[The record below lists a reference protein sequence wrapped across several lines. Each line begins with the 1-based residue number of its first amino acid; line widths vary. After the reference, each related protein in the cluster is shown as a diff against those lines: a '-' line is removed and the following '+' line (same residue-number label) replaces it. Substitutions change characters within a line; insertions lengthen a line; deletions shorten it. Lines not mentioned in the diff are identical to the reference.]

1 MKKFAIVLTTLV
13 LGASSVAFADH
24 PAVTADPYA
33 PSTIRDKRDF
43 DDDGI
48 RDRRGFRPRPHRWV
62 ILEDSAMLLRGRAV
76 IDVSSQRRFTKL
88 SLDAKSSLF
97 VDKVLIVF
105 GNGER
110 QVVEVNKRLGNYSAP
125 LMIDLAGN
133 TRKIDKVMVL
143 GRGTR
148 FRSSFAL
155 KAI

>member
-1 MKKFAIVLTTLV
+1 
-13 LGASSVAFADH
+13 
-24 PAVTADPYA
+24 
-33 PSTIRDKRDF
+33 
-43 DDDGI
+43 
-48 RDRRGFRPRPHRWV
+48 
-62 ILEDSAMLLRGRAV
+62 MLSRAGRAT